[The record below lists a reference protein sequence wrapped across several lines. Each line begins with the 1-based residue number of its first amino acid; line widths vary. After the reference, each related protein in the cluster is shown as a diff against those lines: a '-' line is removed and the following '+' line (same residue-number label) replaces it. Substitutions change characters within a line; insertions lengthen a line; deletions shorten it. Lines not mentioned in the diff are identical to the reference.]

1 MAKAELER
9 TAEPSVLDRLID
21 LDRGTSADRP
31 VSRQE
36 SVRRVMD
43 NVRRDIELLLNSRR
57 IHAPVP
63 EGMTE
68 LATSIYFY
76 GLPDITSLGK
86 DSPAARGRLARQ
98 LEETIAAH
106 EPRLAEVKITIAESE
121 RAQFGELRF
130 TVQAILNMDPTP
142 ERVTFDTLL
151 DAGRGA
157 VAVSGGSDA

>member
-21 LDRGTSADRP
+21 LDPGASTDRS

-43 NVRRDIELLLNSRR
+43 NVRRDIELLLNTRR
-57 IHAPVP
+57 IPVPVP
-63 EGMTE
+63 EGLPE
-68 LATSIYFY
+68 LATSLYFY
-76 GLPDITSLGK
+76 GLPDITSTGK
-86 DSPAARGRLARQ
+86 DNPAARSRLARQ
-98 LEETIAAH
+98 LEETIAAF
-106 EPRLAEVKITIAESE
+106 EPRLTDVKITIAESE

-130 TVQAILNMDPTP
+130 TVQAILGMDPTP

-157 VAVSGGSDA
+157 VAVSGGADA